1 MLYRRSERT
10 TEIWG
15 VTMRAQTDLPAL
27 GLAFVL
33 LTSVVVLGVTVAN
46 SSLASAE
53 RPALERQTAASL
65 SDRLVSADA
74 SLTTSANVLT
84 TDELWAL
91 DVSTLR
97 DQYGLDADTAVRVRL
112 DGDVLA
118 TTGNVTRGTTVERI
132 VLVENR
138 TTRTIQPEFDSSRTT
153 ILPRR
158 TSNVRLTITPPS
170 GTTVRSVLAN
180 GRVLLTNSS
189 GLEGTFTVTL
199 SPLSTTE
206 LRFETT
212 GPLTEGSV
220 QLAYAP
226 PETHKAILEVTVDA

>member
-1 MLYRRSERT
+1 
-10 TEIWG
+10 
-15 VTMRAQTDLPAL
+15 MRAQTDLPAL

-33 LTSVVVLGVTVAN
+33 LTGVVVLGVTVAN

-53 RPALERQTAASL
+53 RPALEQQTAASL
-65 SDRLVSADA
+65 SERLVSADTP
-74 SLTTSANVLT
+74 LTTRTNVLA
-84 TDELWAL
+84 TDQLSAL
-91 DVSTLR
+91 DVTALR

-112 DGDVLA
+112 DGDVIA
-118 TTGNVTRGTTVERI
+118 TTGNVTHGTTVERI

-158 TSNVRLTITPPS
+158 TSNVRLTITPPA
-170 GTTVRSVLAN
+170 GTTVRSVLGN

-189 GLEGTFTVTL
+189 GLEGTYNVTL

-212 GPLTEGSV
+212 GPLVEGSV
-220 QLAYAP
+220 QLTYAP
-226 PETHKAILEVTVDA
+226 PETRKAILEVTVDA

>member
-1 MLYRRSERT
+1 
-10 TEIWG
+10 
-15 VTMRAQTDLPAL
+15 MRAQTDLPAL

-53 RPALERQTAASL
+53 RPALERQTATSL

-74 SLTTSANVLT
+74 PLTTRANVLT
-84 TDELWAL
+84 ADGLAEL
-91 DVSTLR
+91 DVSTLH
-97 DQYGLDADTAVRVRL
+97 DQYELGADTAVRIRL
-112 DGDVLA
+112 DGDTIA
-118 TTGNVTRGTTVERI
+118 TTGNVTHGTTVERI
-132 VLVENR
+132 VLIENR
-138 TTRTIQPEFDSSRTT
+138 TERTIQPEFDNSRTA

-158 TSNVRLTITPPS
+158 TSNVRLTITPQS

-199 SPLSTTE
+199 SPLETTQ
-206 LRFETT
+206 LRFETV
-212 GPLTEGSV
+212 GPLVEGSV
-220 QLAYAP
+220 ELTYGP
-226 PETHKAILEVTVDA
+226 PETHKAVLEVTVDA